1 MEFEKFKRYI
11 DAINSTFEKEEAL
24 AKCIEQNLASNSFCI
39 VDICSDVIASLVDLL
54 ATYYDCHYE
63 IQEHLDNE
71 ISWWLYEDVEKIIYI
86 KKNGKEKKIPVPD
99 IYSFWKYLE
108 SSRNKKTEEHK
119 MK

>member
-11 DAINSTFEKEEAL
+11 DVIKNTSEKEEAL

-63 IQEHLDNE
+63 IQDSGVL
-71 ISWWLYEDVEKIIYI
+71 
-86 KKNGKEKKIPVPD
+86 
-99 IYSFWKYLE
+99 
-108 SSRNKKTEEHK
+108 
-119 MK
+119 